1 MTDLLPPRLRN
12 AVQMFGVI
20 LFLLFLLSACS
31 HSTPPRLNQPASN
44 AAATVASSQVS
55 DRTVKTEAGLLEG
68 VISRNV
74 LSFKG
79 IPFAAPPIGSLRWR
93 APQPAVP
100 WTGVRKATEFGHE
113 CMQQTETTAGHSAD
127 SVPSEDCLVLNV
139 WLPAG
144 LEPGE
149 QLPVMVWIHGGAY
162 VNGGTSTPLYDG
174 SAFARQRLVFVSLN
188 YRLGRFGFFA
198 HPALLAAH
206 EGPVGNFSFM
216 DQIVALQ
223 WVKRNIAAFG
233 GNPDQ
238 ITLFGQSAGGDA
250 VMHLLTSPQAKD
262 LFNRAIVMSGGGRS
276 PLLGGNDLTK
286 GTSQSPSAEQ
296 IGLNFAR
303 QAGVTGTGPDA
314 LSALR
319 ALPAATVLG
328 TLDIPEL
335 ANSTSA
341 FPTYVNG
348 SIVDGEIVQGSPE
361 AMLRKGQAAHVPMIV
376 GTTCQ
381 DLPVKFPRSKAHP
394 LSFFGSNATKA
405 RAAYSADG
413 AFTADEI
420 YAAIGGDMTMQE
432 PARFVA
438 KQMTRAG
445 MRIWLYRFCYVA
457 ESLRKKVRGASHG
470 SELPFVFD
478 TLVFLYGEAVTSND
492 RAAARALNMYFANF
506 AKSGDPNG
514 TDMPTWPAFD
524 PARTELMLF
533 TLDNGPVMVPDPL
546 KPRLELIE
554 RVADGNR

>member
-1 MTDLLPPRLRN
+1 M
-12 AVQMFGVI
+12 QMFGAI

-31 HSTPPRLNQPASN
+31 HTTPPRRNQPASN
-44 AAATVASSQVS
+44 AAATGASSQVS
-55 DRTVKTEAGLLEG
+55 GRTVKTEAGLLEG

-79 IPFAAPPIGSLRWR
+79 IPFAAPPIGPLRWR

-100 WTGVRKATEFGHE
+100 WTGVRKATAFGHE
-113 CMQQTETTAGHSAD
+113 CMQRTETIVAQSAD
-127 SVPSEDCLVLNV
+127 LVPSEDCLVLNV

-144 LEPGE
+144 LELGE
-149 QLPVMVWIHGGAY
+149 QLPVIVWIHGGAY
-162 VNGGTSTPLYDG
+162 VNGGASTPLYDG
-174 SAFARQRLVFVSLN
+174 SAFARRRLVFVSLN

-198 HPALLAAH
+198 HPALRAAH

-216 DQIVALQ
+216 DQIAALR

-233 GNPDQ
+233 GNSDQ
-238 ITLFGQSAGGDA
+238 ITLVGQSAGGDA

-276 PLLGGNDLTK
+276 SLLGGNDLTN
-286 GTSQSPSAEQ
+286 GTSQLPSAEQ

-303 QAGVTGTGPDA
+303 QAGITGTGPDA
-314 LSALR
+314 LIALR

-328 TLDIPEL
+328 TLDLSEL

-361 AMLRKGQAAHVPMIV
+361 DMLRKRQAAHVPIIV

-381 DLPVKFPRSKAHP
+381 DLPVYFPPSKVHP
-394 LSFFGSNATKA
+394 LTFFGSTATKA
-405 RAAYSADG
+405 RAAYNAG
-413 AFTADEI
+413 GIRTTDEI

-438 KQMTRAG
+438 KEMTRAG
-445 MRIWLYRFCYVA
+445 LRVWLYRFCYVA
-457 ESLRKKVRGASHG
+457 DSLRKKVRGASHG

-478 TLVFLYGEAVTSND
+478 TLMFRYGDAVTSHD
-492 RAAARALNMYFANF
+492 RAAARALNTYFANF
-506 AKSGDPNG
+506 AKLGDPNG
-514 TDMPTWPAFD
+514 AGMPTWPPFD
-524 PARTELMLF
+524 PARSELMLF
-533 TLDNGPVMVPDPL
+533 TSDNGPVMVPDPL
-546 KPRLELIE
+546 RARLDLIE